1 MSSSLHLQ
9 GPCTWYPL
17 QLEELLVLS
26 RFFPV
31 SSEKPP
37 PMMLSRLF
45 LCPVPHP
52 HSVPKYSLALCS
64 LLLTRS
70 NNMFAHVHYTIYSVG
85 LEAQSLYTPSTVFC
99 TFCAHQEY
107 LLHKWIHEY
116 MISLHRLHT
125 SLFER
130 PTGHELMFIFFH
142 FLSFLV
148 WLNHNVPNLSQE
160 ITVML
165 FG

>member
-1 MSSSLHLQ
+1 MAHQVPHVSISYFTSDYSSSEPSLFLAQALVILVSFKLPKHVKLSPSSRSLHMVSPSA
-9 GPCTWYPL
+9 GRIAG
-17 QLEELLVLS
+17 S
-26 RFFPV
+26 FSFFPV

-70 NNMFAHVHYTIYSVG
+70 NNMFVHVHYTIYSVG
-85 LEAQSLYTPSTVFC
+85 LEAQSLHTPSTVFY

-107 LLHKWIHEY
+107 LLHK
-116 MISLHRLHT
+116 
-125 SLFER
+125 
-130 PTGHELMFIFFH
+130 
-142 FLSFLV
+142 
-148 WLNHNVPNLSQE
+148 
-160 ITVML
+160 
-165 FG
+165 